1 MIVDWVENSLGET
14 YYKIKEGKKIAW
26 CFVCDNW
33 DESPQRIAENLG
45 VDITSRTEF
54 HDLPQIIMMIW
65 NNFMNNGM
73 EPVDINEMMDGY
85 EVDMDS
91 LIPYQ
96 LDIKKKSG
104 HLWAMPR
111 IVDGIYRDYDI
122 I

>member
-1 MIVDWVENSLGET
+1 MIVDWVKNSLGET

-33 DESPQRIAENLG
+33 DESPQRIAENLE

-54 HDLPQIIMMIW
+54 HDLPQTIMMIW
-65 NNFMNNGM
+65 DNFVNNGM

-96 LDIKKKSG
+96 LDIKKKNG

-111 IVDGIYRDYDI
+111 IVNGIYYDYDI
-122 I
+122 V

>member
-1 MIVDWVENSLGET
+1 MIVDWVKNSLGET

-26 CFVCDNW
+26 CFVCDDW
-33 DESPQRIAENLG
+33 DESPQRIAENLE

-73 EPVDINEMMDGY
+73 DPVDINEMMDGY

-111 IVDGIYRDYDI
+111 IVNRIYCDYDI
-122 I
+122 V

>member
-1 MIVDWVENSLGET
+1 MIVDWVKNSLGET

-33 DESPQRIAENLG
+33 DESPQRIAENLE

-96 LDIKKKSG
+96 LEMDVQSKCNSS
-104 HLWAMPR
+104 
-111 IVDGIYRDYDI
+111 
-122 I
+122 

>member
-1 MIVDWVENSLGET
+1 MIVDWMKNSLGET
-14 YYKIKEGKKIAW
+14 YYKIKEGKKVAW

-33 DESPQRIAENLG
+33 DESPQRIAENLE

-73 EPVDINEMMDGY
+73 APVDINEMMNGY

-91 LIPYQ
+91 LIPYR
-96 LDIKKKSG
+96 LDIKKKNG

-111 IVDGIYRDYDI
+111 IVNGIYRDYDI
-122 I
+122 V

>member
-1 MIVDWVENSLGET
+1 MIVDWVKNSLGET

-33 DESPQRIAENLG
+33 DESPQRIAENLE

-111 IVDGIYRDYDI
+111 IVNRIYCDYDI
-122 I
+122 V

>member
-1 MIVDWVENSLGET
+1 MIVDWIKNSLGET

-26 CFVCDNW
+26 CFVCDEW

-65 NNFMNNGM
+65 NNFINNGM
-73 EPVDINEMMDGY
+73 EPVDINKMMDGC
-85 EVDMDS
+85 EIDMNS

-96 LDIKKKSG
+96 LDIKKKDG
-104 HLWAMPR
+104 CLWAMPR